1 MELKNIISETLN
13 EIEKMAKTID
23 NGFNTAQKTPSFFKT
38 PPHLQNTPNPKNAN
52 APLESKNAAKI
63 ETQEKITEEKEE
75 ELKEII
81 TEEIV
86 QEKITEEKEEE
97 LKEIITEEIVQ
108 EKITEEKE
116 EESKEIITEEITPK
130 TPTQETP
137 TQVLIPNERV
147 FLKGLLE
154 RTLVLFKGM
163 QALEE
168 KEVLKRLDLVARFL
182 QYQLSVLEKRLES
195 LEREN
200 TE

>member
-23 NGFNTAQKTPSFFKT
+23 DGFNTAQKTPSFFKT
-38 PPHLQNTPNPKNAN
+38 PSHLQNTPNLKNAN
-52 APLESKNAAKI
+52 TPLESKNAAKI
-63 ETQEKITEEKEE
+63 ETQEKITEETEEKEE
-75 ELKEII
+75 EAPEII
-81 TEEIV
+81 TEEIA
-86 QEKITEEKEEE
+86 
-97 LKEIITEEIVQ
+97 
-108 EKITEEKE
+108 
-116 EESKEIITEEITPK
+116 
-130 TPTQETP
+130 QETP
-137 TQVLIPNERV
+137 TQALIPNERV

-168 KEVLKRLDLVARFL
+168 KEAMKRLDLVARFL

-195 LEREN
+195 LEKEN

>member
-23 NGFNTAQKTPSFFKT
+23 DGFNTVQKTPSFFKT
-38 PPHLQNTPNPKNAN
+38 PPHLQNTPKNAN
-52 APLESKNAAKI
+52 APLESKNATKI
-63 ETQEKITEEKEE
+63 ET
-75 ELKEII
+75 
-81 TEEIV
+81 
-86 QEKITEEKEEE
+86 
-97 LKEIITEEIVQ
+97 Q

-116 EESKEIITEEITPK
+116 EESKEIITEEITQE

-168 KEVLKRLDLVARFL
+168 KEALKRLDLVARFL
-182 QYQLSVLEKRLES
+182 QYQLSALEKRLES

>member
-1 MELKNIISETLN
+1 MAGRMELKNIISETLN

-23 NGFNTAQKTPSFFKT
+23 DGLNTAQKTPSFFKT
-38 PPHLQNTPNPKNAN
+38 PPHLQNTPKNAN
-52 APLESKNAAKI
+52 APLEPKNAAKI

-75 ELKEII
+75 E
-81 TEEIV
+81 V
-86 QEKITEEKEEE
+86 P
-97 LKEIITEEIVQ
+97 
-108 EKITEEKE
+108 
-116 EESKEIITEEITPK
+116 EIITEEITQEN
-130 TPTQETP
+130 PTQA
-137 TQVLIPNERV
+137 LIPNERV

-168 KEVLKRLDLVARFL
+168 KEALQRLDLVARFL

>member
-23 NGFNTAQKTPSFFKT
+23 NGFDRMQKTPSFFKT
-38 PPHLQNTPNPKNAN
+38 PPHLQNTPNPKNVN
-52 APLESKNAAKI
+52 APLEPKNATKI
-63 ETQEKITEEKEE
+63 ET
-75 ELKEII
+75 
-81 TEEIV
+81 
-86 QEKITEEKEEE
+86 
-97 LKEIITEEIVQ
+97 Q

-116 EESKEIITEEITPK
+116 EESKEIITEEIAQEI
-130 TPTQETP
+130 PTQA
-137 TQVLIPNERV
+137 LIPNERV

-168 KEVLKRLDLVARFL
+168 KEALKRLDLVARFL
-182 QYQLSVLEKRLES
+182 QYQLSALEKRLES

>member
-23 NGFNTAQKTPSFFKT
+23 DGFNTAQKTPSFFKT
-38 PPHLQNTPNPKNAN
+38 PPHLQNTPKNAN
-52 APLESKNAAKI
+52 APLEPKNATKI
-63 ETQEKITEEKEE
+63 ET
-75 ELKEII
+75 
-81 TEEIV
+81 
-86 QEKITEEKEEE
+86 
-97 LKEIITEEIVQ
+97 Q

-130 TPTQETP
+130 TPTQA
-137 TQVLIPNERV
+137 LIPNERV

-168 KEVLKRLDLVARFL
+168 KEALKRLDLVARFL
-182 QYQLSVLEKRLES
+182 QYQLSALEKRLES
-195 LEREN
+195 LDREN

>member
-23 NGFNTAQKTPSFFKT
+23 DGFNTAQKTPSFFKT
-38 PPHLQNTPNPKNAN
+38 PPYLQNAKNAETPPMSN
-52 APLESKNAAKI
+52 TEPKNAAKI

-75 ELKEII
+75 EVPEII
-81 TEEIV
+81 IEEIAQENPV
-86 QEKITEEKEEE
+86 QAPI
-97 LKEIITEEIVQ
+97 
-108 EKITEEKE
+108 
-116 EESKEIITEEITPK
+116 S
-130 TPTQETP
+130 
-137 TQVLIPNERV
+137 NERV
-147 FLKGLLE
+147 FLKNLLE
-154 RTLVLFKGM
+154 RTLVLLKGM

-168 KEVLKRLDLVARFL
+168 KEALKRLDLVARFL

>member
-23 NGFNTAQKTPSFFKT
+23 DGFDRVQKTPSFFKT

-52 APLESKNAAKI
+52 APLEPKNAAKI

-81 TEEIV
+81 TEEIT
-86 QEKITEEKEEE
+86 Q
-97 LKEIITEEIVQ
+97 
-108 EKITEEKE
+108 
-116 EESKEIITEEITPK
+116 K
-130 TPTQETP
+130 TPTQENPTQENP

-154 RTLVLFKGM
+154 RTLVLFQGM

-168 KEVLKRLDLVARFL
+168 KEAMKRLDLVARFL
-182 QYQLSVLEKRLES
+182 QYQLSALEKRLES

>member
-13 EIEKMAKTID
+13 EIEKMAQTID
-23 NGFNTAQKTPSFFKT
+23 DGVAQKTPSFFKT
-38 PPHLQNTPNPKNAN
+38 PPYLQNTPNPKNAN
-52 APLESKNAAKI
+52 TPLEPKNATKI
-63 ETQEKITEEKEE
+63 ETQEKITEEN
-75 ELKEII
+75 
-81 TEEIV
+81 
-86 QEKITEEKEEE
+86 TEEKEEA
-97 LKEIITEEIVQ
+97 Q
-108 EKITEEKE
+108 
-116 EESKEIITEEITPK
+116 EIITEEITPK
-130 TPTQETP
+130 NP

-168 KEVLKRLDLVARFL
+168 KEAMKRLDLVARFL

-195 LEREN
+195 LERED

>member
-1 MELKNIISETLN
+1 MELKNIISETLS

-23 NGFNTAQKTPSFFKT
+23 NGFDRTQKTPSFFKT

-52 APLESKNAAKI
+52 APLESKNATKI

-81 TEEIV
+81 TEEIT
-86 QEKITEEKEEE
+86 QE
-97 LKEIITEEIVQ
+97 
-108 EKITEEKE
+108 
-116 EESKEIITEEITPK
+116 

-137 TQVLIPNERV
+137 TQALIPNERV

-168 KEVLKRLDLVARFL
+168 KEALKRLDLVARFL
-182 QYQLSVLEKRLES
+182 QYQLSALEKRLES

-200 TE
+200 AE

>member
-13 EIEKMAKTID
+13 EIEKMAQTID
-23 NGFNTAQKTPSFFKT
+23 DGVAQKTPSFFKT
-38 PPHLQNTPNPKNAN
+38 PPNLQNTPNPKNAN
-52 APLESKNAAKI
+52 TPLEPKNAAKI

-75 ELKEII
+75 A
-81 TEEIV
+81 
-86 QEKITEEKEEE
+86 
-97 LKEIITEEIVQ
+97 
-108 EKITEEKE
+108 
-116 EESKEIITEEITPK
+116 KEIITEEITQE

-137 TQVLIPNERV
+137 TQALIPNERA

-168 KEVLKRLDLVARFL
+168 KEALKRLDLVARFL

>member
-23 NGFNTAQKTPSFFKT
+23 DGFDRVQKTPSFFKT

-52 APLESKNAAKI
+52 ASLEPKNAAKI
-63 ETQEKITEEKEE
+63 ET
-75 ELKEII
+75 
-81 TEEIV
+81 
-86 QEKITEEKEEE
+86 
-97 LKEIITEEIVQ
+97 Q

-130 TPTQETP
+130 TPTQAP
-137 TQVLIPNERV
+137 IPNERV

-168 KEVLKRLDLVARFL
+168 KEALKRLDLVARFL
-182 QYQLSVLEKRLES
+182 QYQLSALEKRLES

>member
-1 MELKNIISETLN
+1 MAGRMELKNIISETLN

-23 NGFNTAQKTPSFFKT
+23 DGFDTAQKMPSFFKT
-38 PPHLQNTPNPKNAN
+38 PSHLQNTPNPKNAN
-52 APLESKNAAKI
+52 APLEPKNTTKI
-63 ETQEKITEEKEE
+63 ET
-75 ELKEII
+75 
-81 TEEIV
+81 
-86 QEKITEEKEEE
+86 
-97 LKEIITEEIVQ
+97 Q

-116 EESKEIITEEITPK
+116 EESKEIITEEIAQEN
-130 TPTQETP
+130 PTQA
-137 TQVLIPNERV
+137 LIPNERV

-168 KEVLKRLDLVARFL
+168 KEALQRLDLVVRFL
-182 QYQLSVLEKRLES
+182 QYQLSALEKRLES

>member
-23 NGFNTAQKTPSFFKT
+23 DGFNTAQKTPSFFKT

-52 APLESKNAAKI
+52 TPLESKNAAKI
-63 ETQEKITEEKEE
+63 ETQEKITEENTEEEKEE
-75 ELKEII
+75 ETPEII
-81 TEEIV
+81 TEEIA
-86 QEKITEEKEEE
+86 QEN
-97 LKEIITEEIVQ
+97 
-108 EKITEEKE
+108 
-116 EESKEIITEEITPK
+116 
-130 TPTQETP
+130 P
-137 TQVLIPNERV
+137 TQVLISNERV

-168 KEVLKRLDLVARFL
+168 KEAMKRLDLVARFL

>member
-23 NGFNTAQKTPSFFKT
+23 DGFDRTQKTPSFFKT
-38 PPHLQNTPNPKNAN
+38 PPHLQNTPKNAN
-52 APLESKNAAKI
+52 APLESKNATKNAAKI

-75 ELKEII
+75 EIPEII
-81 TEEIV
+81 TEEIA
-86 QEKITEEKEEE
+86 QE
-97 LKEIITEEIVQ
+97 
-108 EKITEEKE
+108 
-116 EESKEIITEEITPK
+116 S
-130 TPTQETP
+130 PTQA
-137 TQVLIPNERV
+137 LIPNERV

-168 KEVLKRLDLVARFL
+168 KEAMKRLDLVARFL

>member
-1 MELKNIISETLN
+1 MAGRMELKNIISETLN

-23 NGFNTAQKTPSFFKT
+23 DGFDRAQKTPSFFKT

-52 APLESKNAAKI
+52 APLEPKNAAKI

-81 TEEIV
+81 TEEI
-86 QEKITEEKEEE
+86 
-97 LKEIITEEIVQ
+97 
-108 EKITEEKE
+108 
-116 EESKEIITEEITPK
+116 
-130 TPTQETP
+130 TQETP

-168 KEVLKRLDLVARFL
+168 KEALKRLDLVARFL
-182 QYQLSVLEKRLES
+182 QYQLSALEKRLES

>member
-23 NGFNTAQKTPSFFKT
+23 NNFDATQKTPSFFKT
-38 PPHLQNTPNPKNAN
+38 PPYLQNAKNAETPPMSN
-52 APLESKNAAKI
+52 TEPKNAAKI
-63 ETQEKITEEKEE
+63 ETQEKITEEN
-75 ELKEII
+75 
-81 TEEIV
+81 
-86 QEKITEEKEEE
+86 TEEKEEE
-97 LKEIITEEIVQ
+97 TP
-108 EKITEEKE
+108 
-116 EESKEIITEEITPK
+116 EIITEEITPQ
-130 TPTQETP
+130 TPK
-137 TQVLIPNERV
+137 QVPIPNERV

-154 RTLVLFKGM
+154 RTLVLFQGM

-168 KEVLKRLDLVARFL
+168 KDALKRLDLVARFL

>member
-1 MELKNIISETLN
+1 MAGRMELKNIISETLN

-23 NGFNTAQKTPSFFKT
+23 DGFNTAQKTPSFFKT

-52 APLESKNAAKI
+52 APLESKNATKI
-63 ETQEKITEEKEE
+63 ET
-75 ELKEII
+75 
-81 TEEIV
+81 
-86 QEKITEEKEEE
+86 
-97 LKEIITEEIVQ
+97 Q

-130 TPTQETP
+130 TPTQENP
-137 TQVLIPNERV
+137 TQALIPNERI

-168 KEVLKRLDLVARFL
+168 KEALKRLDLVGRFL
-182 QYQLSVLEKRLES
+182 QYQLSALEKRLES

>member
-23 NGFNTAQKTPSFFKT
+23 DGFDTAQKTPSFFKT

-52 APLESKNAAKI
+52 TPLEPKNAAKI

-75 ELKEII
+75 AP
-81 TEEIV
+81 
-86 QEKITEEKEEE
+86 
-97 LKEIITEEIVQ
+97 
-108 EKITEEKE
+108 
-116 EESKEIITEEITPK
+116 EIITEEIT
-130 TPTQETP
+130 QETP
-137 TQVLIPNERV
+137 TQALIPNERV

-168 KEVLKRLDLVARFL
+168 KEALKRLDLVARFL
-182 QYQLSVLEKRLES
+182 QYQLSALEKRLES

>member
-23 NGFNTAQKTPSFFKT
+23 DGFDTAQKTPSFFKT
-38 PPHLQNTPNPKNAN
+38 PPHLQNTPKNAN
-52 APLESKNAAKI
+52 APLEPKNAAKIETQEKITEEAAKI

-75 ELKEII
+75 EIPEII
-81 TEEIV
+81 TEEIA
-86 QEKITEEKEEE
+86 
-97 LKEIITEEIVQ
+97 
-108 EKITEEKE
+108 
-116 EESKEIITEEITPK
+116 
-130 TPTQETP
+130 QETP
-137 TQVLIPNERV
+137 KEALIPNERV

-168 KEVLKRLDLVARFL
+168 KEAMKRLDLVARFL